1 MADRVIIDTDTA
13 TDDTLGILLAVLS
26 DRVDV
31 EALTIGAGNVA
42 FDRQVENAKYTLQL
56 ADIAEKIP
64 VYEGARTPLVKEH
77 DHATEIHGEGGLG
90 PALVP
95 ETDVPSAEGFAPEY
109 IVEAAREYP
118 GEITLVCLAPLTNVA
133 LALEREPQLGDLL
146 ADVVVMGGNVHTPG
160 NVTPAAEFNFW
171 VDPDAAKIVLDELD
185 VTLVDWGLTLR
196 DGTLDTAAEDQI
208 VDAAADSR
216 FAAFYETIFQP
227 DSEGVEEDSRWEG
240 TAQPDALA
248 TAVAVAPELIAE
260 RGTYAVD
267 VDEREGLTRG
277 VTVTDTNGITDRDP
291 RTDVIEAV
299 DTDGFRQ
306 LLVETLVSGD
316 ADRSIE

>member
-56 ADIAEKIP
+56 ADAAAEIP
-64 VYEGARTPLVKEH
+64 VHEGARSPLVKEH
-77 DHATEIHGEGGLG
+77 EHATQIHGEGGLG
-90 PALVP
+90 PDLVP

-109 IVEAAREYP
+109 IVDAARERP

-133 LALEREPQLGDLL
+133 LALEREPELAELL
-146 ADVVVMGGNVHTPG
+146 ADVVVMGGNVHTAG

-196 DGTLDTAAEDQI
+196 DGTLDAAAEERI
-208 VDAAADSR
+208 TDAAGDSR
-216 FAAFYETIFQP
+216 FAAFYETVFQSDPEP
-227 DSEGVEEDSRWEG
+227 DATVIDRDE
-240 TAQPDALA
+240 TLQPDALA
-248 TAVAVAPELIAE
+248 TAIALVPELIE
-260 RGTYAVD
+260 QRGTYAVD

-277 VTVTDTNGITDRDP
+277 HTVVDTNGVTDREP
-291 RTDVIEAV
+291 RTDVIESV

-306 LLVETLVSGD
+306 LLCNTIVHGD
-316 ADRSIE
+316 PDRSFE